1 MNPTILLHHEIGTQ
15 GYFLIQVVS
24 GVNIENRIQVYQTLD
39 NGGML
44 YLRGESWSD
53 SDAAIEQYNAIIQ
66 EAEQAMMQSYDE
78 DAMWQ
83 AMHYGR

>member
-53 SDAAIEQYNAIIQ
+53 VDAAKEQYNAIIQ

-78 DAMWQ
+78 DAMWHDV
-83 AMHYGR
+83 HYGR

>member
-1 MNPTILLHHEIGTQ
+1 MNPTILRHHEIGTQ
-15 GYFLIQVVS
+15 GYFLIQVV
-24 GVNIENRIQVYQTLD
+24 GDGNVENRIQVYQTLD

-53 SDAAIEQYNAIIQ
+53 IDAAIEQYNAIIQ